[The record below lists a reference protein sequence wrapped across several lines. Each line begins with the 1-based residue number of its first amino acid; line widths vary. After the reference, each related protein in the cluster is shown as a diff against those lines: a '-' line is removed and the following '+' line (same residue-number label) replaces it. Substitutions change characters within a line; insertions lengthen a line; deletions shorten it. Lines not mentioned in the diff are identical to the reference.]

1 MESRFEKKLNRLSR
15 PSFLAGFFGEG
26 DFIDGMP
33 ETRLDEYQSE
43 AVRAVVARAY
53 EKSPFYRRKMDDAGV
68 TPDEIERPMDLHRLP
83 FTTKDELR
91 GNPWALLACPREEVS
106 LVQVSTGTT
115 GGEEIYIMYTWRD
128 CFLHD
133 LAPGYPALVPVEP
146 GDICL
151 VALPYEMSSAGLAFH
166 KTFMDGCGATVI
178 PAGKGGAYSTPE
190 KTVRLMRDLR
200 PTVVITTPSWAV
212 VLAEAAAAASFPLSS
227 LPLRRMW
234 LTGEGCSPAFRDR
247 VAAIWGVTANFY
259 YGSLECGCIGI
270 ECDAHRG
277 YHVTAGHVAVEIV
290 DPQTGAVLA
299 PGEIGEI
306 VVTCLL
312 RYDTPLLRYR
322 TQDLGYLDPD
332 PCPCGVTLPR
342 LILRGRLLD
351 QIDIQGKSFSP
362 FYLEEF
368 LMRLPQVGNW
378 YQFIG
383 DGDSELLRIRCELAA
398 GVEPSPALAETLA
411 SKMEYATGLPC
422 AFEFVAELPRPHGK
436 TVRVVRGRAP
446 IAGEEEQERE

>member
-1 MESRFEKKLNRLSR
+1 MESRFEKMLNQLAR
-15 PSFLAGFFGEG
+15 PSFLTGFLGEG
-26 DFIDGMP
+26 DFVDSMS
-33 ETRLDEYQSE
+33 EERLAEYQRE
-43 AVRAVVARAY
+43 ALRSIVTQAY
-53 EKSPFYRRKMDDAGV
+53 ERSPFYRRKMDDAGV
-68 TPDEIERPMDLHRLP
+68 TPDEVRSPADLEHLP
-83 FTTKDELR
+83 FTAKDELR
-91 GNPWALLACPREEVS
+91 GNPWALLAGRKEDVA

-128 CFLHD
+128 YYLHD

-166 KTFMDGCGATVI
+166 KTFIEGCGATAI

-190 KTVRLMRDLR
+190 KTVKLMRDLR

-212 VLAEAAAAASFPLSS
+212 MLAEAAADASFPLST
-227 LPLRRMW
+227 LAFRRMW
-234 LTGEGCSPAFRDR
+234 LTGEGCSPAFRER
-247 VAAIWGVTANFY
+247 VAKTWGVTANFY

-277 YHVTAGHVAVEIV
+277 YHVTAGHVALEIV
-290 DPQTGAVLA
+290 DPRTGTVLA

-342 LILRGRLLD
+342 LILRGRQAD
-351 QIDIQGKSFSP
+351 QVIIQGRPFSP

-368 LMRLPQVGNW
+368 LMRLPEVGNW
-378 YQFIG
+378 FQFVMDP
-383 DGDSELLRIRCELAA
+383 DGSERLKIRCELAA

-411 SKMEYATGLPC
+411 SKMEFSTGLPC
-422 AFEFVAELPRPHGK
+422 TFEFAARLPRPHGK
-436 TVRVVRGRAP
+436 TVRVVKEQARA
-446 IAGEEEQERE
+446 EEAEE